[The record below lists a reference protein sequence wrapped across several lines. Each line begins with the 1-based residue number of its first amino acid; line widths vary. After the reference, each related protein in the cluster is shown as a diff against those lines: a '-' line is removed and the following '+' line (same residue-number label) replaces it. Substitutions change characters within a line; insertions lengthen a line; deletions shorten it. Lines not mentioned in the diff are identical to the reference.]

1 METVDFQD
9 TIGHLFVVD
18 IEFDFKNATE
28 RTMAYNEIYPP
39 IIEKHKIIDPC
50 ERSVFQLLGQY
61 KEGERGTFCYR
72 STSKAHA
79 TMLKKVFYRCI

>member
-9 TIGHLFVVD
+9 TIGHLYVVD

-28 RTMAYNEIYPP
+28 RIMAYNEIYPP

-50 ERSVFQLLGQY
+50 ERSVFQLLEQY
-61 KEGERGTFCYR
+61 KEGERGALSYKSM
-72 STSKAHA
+72 STAHA
-79 TMLKKVFYRCI
+79 TMFKKTFYQRI

>member
-50 ERSVFQLLGQY
+50 ERSVFQLLEQY
-61 KEGERGTFCYR
+61 KEGERGTLGYK

-79 TMLKKVFYRCI
+79 TMLKKIFGQYI